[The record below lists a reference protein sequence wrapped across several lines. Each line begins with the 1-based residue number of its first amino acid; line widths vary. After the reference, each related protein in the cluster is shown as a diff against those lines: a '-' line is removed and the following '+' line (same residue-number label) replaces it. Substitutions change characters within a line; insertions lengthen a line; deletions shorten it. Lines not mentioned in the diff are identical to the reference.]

1 MSLGRQFRM
10 TFRKFCDSDPT
21 IAEVTAR
28 AGRWVRTLV
37 GAGKV
42 VYDSRNLESAYVPSL
57 KRFQNCDS
65 FPDLPEGHRRLF
77 QPNILGGI
85 NV

>member
-1 MSLGRQFRM
+1 MSLGRKFRM
-10 TFRKFCDSDPT
+10 TFRKFCDRDPT
-21 IAEVTAR
+21 TAGITAR

-57 KRFQNCDS
+57 KRFQNCDL
-65 FPDLPEGHRRLF
+65 LPGFVRRSQGLF
-77 QPNILGGI
+77 QPHILGGI